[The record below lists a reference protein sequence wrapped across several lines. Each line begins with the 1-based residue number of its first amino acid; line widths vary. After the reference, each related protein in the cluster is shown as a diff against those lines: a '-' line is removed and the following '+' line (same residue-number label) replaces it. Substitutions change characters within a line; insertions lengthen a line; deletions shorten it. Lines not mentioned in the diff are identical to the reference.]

1 MQELLEKMLN
11 IINEDSDLDSL
22 FKPASK
28 DEVLAR
34 LGIKRIL
41 GTNNYEYKGME
52 FSSKSPILSHRYNYN
67 VFSSPIKEL
76 PTVAKASREVI
87 RILEQRGVKWIRFLT
102 LKLLFPRQSSSA
114 VIKSGLQSIGI
125 IENLV
130 VIFESKVGVGSGSA
144 GYLGWVGEKEL
155 FEGNPDSIVG
165 STYTSSK
172 AALEVMMR
180 KIDKLLKT
188 ENK

>member
-1 MQELLEKMLN
+1 MKELLEKMLS
-11 IINEDSDLDSL
+11 IVNEDSDLDSL

-41 GTNNYEYKGME
+41 GTDNYEYKGME
-52 FSSKSPILSHRYNYN
+52 VSSKSPILSHRYKYN

-76 PTVAKASREVI
+76 PAVAKSSREVI
-87 RILEQRGVKWIRFLT
+87 RILEQRGVKWIRFST
-102 LKLLFPRQSSSA
+102 LKLLSSEQSSS
-114 VIKSGLQSIGI
+114 IKSGLQSIGI

-130 VIFESKVGVGSGSA
+130 VIFESKVGVCSGSA

-165 STYTSSK
+165 STYPSSK
-172 AALEVMMR
+172 AALEGMMR